1 MTEVLNN
8 LTNTAQYFVELFYT
22 SPIAIYT
29 CDQNGYINFYN
40 KSATV
45 LWGRIP
51 EVGKDLW
58 CGSWKI
64 YYPDGKPMALDE
76 CPMALTLK
84 QGKAYEGREI
94 VIERPDHS
102 FRYLLV
108 YPRPLFDSENNMI
121 GAHNTL
127 VDISEQKSGEH
138 KQAILSAIVESSDDV
153 IISKTLE
160 GKIMS
165 WNKGAQKIFG
175 YSEEEMIGKPINILI
190 PPNLQQE
197 EEVILQN
204 IKAGNKIDHF
214 QTIRLGKMGNEIPV
228 SITVSPV
235 KDKQGNIIGAS
246 KIARDISEQLQ
257 KEYTIN
263 QAARRLQMLN
273 SIGKAI
279 SEKLDVESIL
289 QRVTDATT
297 QITGASLGAFFFN
310 KTHTNGENFTLLTST
325 GIQKEYLEKLGNLNE
340 IESLS
345 RLFHSKDILRVE
357 DITKLPADDI
367 NSLHYKILQENLP
380 VVSYM
385 TVPVIANCGKVIGRL
400 FLGHSSPGMFKT
412 EHEDILASIAS
423 QASVALENSTLFE
436 EAKVLNA
443 KKDEFIALASHE
455 LKTPLTTA
463 KGYLQILQKTELDK
477 VSKLFVEK
485 VLDQV
490 ERLNT
495 LTSDLFDISKI
506 EAGKLQLNYETFDLR
521 KLVLDLMET
530 FHYSLS
536 THKMVLQVIGH
547 PLLVEADK
555 QRIEQ
560 VIINLVNNAVK
571 YSPNAHSVYIDLI
584 REDNQ
589 VTVKIKDTGI
599 GLEVEQQNKIFSKF
613 YRANGNVN
621 IPGLGLGLFLSREI
635 IKQHHGTIS
644 VKSEMGKGSEFFFII
659 PVKKQNKKDYVIKSS

>member
-1 MTEVLNN
+1 MTEVFSN

-29 CDQNGYINFYN
+29 CDQNGYISFYN
-40 KSATV
+40 KSATE
-45 LWGRIP
+45 LWGRVP

-64 YYPDGKPMALDE
+64 YYPDGKPMPLDE

-84 QGKAYEGREI
+84 QRKAFEGKEI

-102 FRYLLV
+102 TRYLLA
-108 YPRPLFDSENNMI
+108 YPRLLFDSENNMI

-138 KQAILSAIVESSDDV
+138 KHAILSAIVESSDDA

-165 WNKGAQKIFG
+165 WNQGAQKIFG
-175 YSEEEMIGKPINILI
+175 YSEEEMIGEPINILI
-190 PPNLQQE
+190 PPNLQRE
-197 EEVILQN
+197 EEVILHN
-204 IKAGNKIDHF
+204 IKSGNKIDHF

-235 KDKQGNIIGAS
+235 KDKLGHIIGTS
-246 KIARDISEQLQ
+246 KIARDVSEQLQ
-257 KEYTIN
+257 REYTIQ

-310 KTHTNGENFTLLTST
+310 KTNTNGEKFTLLTST
-325 GIQKEYLEKLGNLNE
+325 GIQKEYLEKLGNLNG

-357 DITKLPADDI
+357 DISKLPANDI

-400 FLGHSSPGMFKT
+400 FFGHSSPGMFIT

-485 VLDQV
+485 VLNQV

-521 KLVLDLMET
+521 KQVLDLIET
-530 FHYSLS
+530 FQYSLS
-536 THKMVLQVIGH
+536 THKMLLQGIDQ
-547 PLLVEADK
+547 PLMVEADK

-571 YSPNAHSVYIDLI
+571 YSPNANCVHIDLI
-584 REDNQ
+584 RKDNQ

-599 GLEVEQQNKIFSKF
+599 GLEVEQQKKIFSKF

-635 IKQHHGTIS
+635 INRHHGTIS
-644 VKSEMGKGSEFFFII
+644 VKSETGKGSEFFFII